1 MHEVM
6 IKTHLIIT
14 DIHNEYHMDWC
25 GSIIDTKPKIVDGK
39 PVFVIRGKSGAIEIN
54 TTDEKYLEKIA
65 QKMTE
70 PKGRAAVT
78 TDRARIYIKQ
88 IDNSEKLIGIL
99 THDKIKTFAPMYDS
113 FYCNG
118 E

>member
-39 PVFVIRGKSGAIEIN
+39 PVFVIRGKSGAVEIN
-54 TTDEKYLEKIA
+54 TTDEKYLEKI
-65 QKMTE
+65 
-70 PKGRAAVT
+70 T
-78 TDRARIYIKQ
+78 TIFDPIPFVPIPSR
-88 IDNSEKLIGIL
+88 S
-99 THDKIKTFAPMYDS
+99 S
-113 FYCNG
+113 VSS
-118 E
+118 

>member
-14 DIHNEYHMDWC
+14 DIHNEYYMDWC

-70 PKGRAAVT
+70 PRGRAAVT

>member
-1 MHEVM
+1 
-6 IKTHLIIT
+6 
-14 DIHNEYHMDWC
+14 
-25 GSIIDTKPKIVDGK
+25 
-39 PVFVIRGKSGAIEIN
+39 
-54 TTDEKYLEKIA
+54 
-65 QKMTE
+65 MTE
-70 PKGRAAVT
+70 PRGRAAVT

>member
-39 PVFVIRGKSGAIEIN
+39 PVFVIRGKSGAI
-54 TTDEKYLEKIA
+54 
-65 QKMTE
+65 
-70 PKGRAAVT
+70 
-78 TDRARIYIKQ
+78 
-88 IDNSEKLIGIL
+88 
-99 THDKIKTFAPMYDS
+99 
-113 FYCNG
+113 
-118 E
+118 